1 MPLVVDGV
9 PGVPFAAIGGPA
21 ERCSEAGSIGPR
33 IAEGSIF
40 GRGEFVMSCVGVWG
54 G

>member
-1 MPLVVDGV
+1 MPLVVEGV
-9 PGVPFAAIGGPA
+9 PGVPFATIGGPA
-21 ERCSEAGSIGPR
+21 ERCNAAGSIGLC

-40 GRGEFVMSCVGVWG
+40 GRGEFAMSCVGVCG